1 MDSSRQRMIDTTAR
15 LLWSQGL
22 RATGMDQIVRESK
35 APRGSIYFHFP
46 DGKEQLAV
54 EALRAAGA
62 VMTANITGALDQR
75 DAVTA
80 VKKFV
85 AVYAKEMR
93 TSGFHHGCPI
103 ATVALE
109 ASTTSPAIRTVCAA
123 VFGQWED
130 LLARRMERDGY
141 ARRDARRYAVLTLS
155 LLEGAMIL
163 CRARRTTRPLHDVGA
178 HLAEVLTAAARTRP
192 RARARRA
199 RSRSTP
205 RTARAGGGG
214 RAARATSSPRPRR
227 PRARRP
233 RAW

>member
-1 MDSSRQRMIDTTAR
+1 MDSRRRMIETTAR

-62 VMTANITGALDQR
+62 VMTANITAALDQR

-80 VKKFV
+80 VRRFV

-93 TSGFHHGCPI
+93 ASDFHHGCPI

-109 ASTTSPAIRTVCAA
+109 AATTSPAIRDVCAE
-123 VFGQWED
+123 VFGAWED
-130 LLARRMERDGY
+130 LLAARLERDGF
-141 ARRDARRYAVLTLS
+141 ARREARTYAVIILS

-163 CRARRTTRPLHDVGA
+163 CRARQTTTPLRDVEE
-178 HLAEVLTAAARTRP
+178 HLAASLAAARRVRRRP
-192 RARARRA
+192 GRTVRARARRSA
-199 RSRSTP
+199 
-205 RTARAGGGG
+205 
-214 RAARATSSPRPRR
+214 
-227 PRARRP
+227 
-233 RAW
+233 